1 MCLCQSKEGKSGE
14 GDEESPEGP
23 KEGGGHIDGDDTIG
37 SREMGLSSPSKWPP
51 PSPCPFGRKDGREA
65 THSSFSL
72 FLIDGGKTGEAGAHL
87 KKGPPKGQKGGNAPS
102 APQKADL
109 PIFSA

>member
-1 MCLCQSKEGKSGE
+1 MKKRATAKMMMCAYAKAKKSGE

-23 KEGGGHIDGDDTIG
+23 KGGGGHIDGDDTIS

-65 THSSFSL
+65 THSSFSR
-72 FLIDGGKTGEAGAHL
+72 
-87 KKGPPKGQKGGNAPS
+87 P
-102 APQKADL
+102 L
-109 PIFSA
+109 PD